1 MYCDHLIKEVIL
13 NTRMHMTVYS
23 IDPIFFQSSTMNIVE
38 DEQLIT
44 STKFDKWKEYIFVSC
59 ICVII
64 FSCFCTPIIIYATS
78 GDVTSLTELGIDEI
92 DLDNCTEQV

>member
-1 MYCDHLIKEVIL
+1 
-13 NTRMHMTVYS
+13 MHMTVYS

-92 DLDNCTEQV
+92 DLDNCTQQVHK